1 MTMMMIIIINL
12 YRFFS
17 LLLSCYLLLLLD
29 SNPIQ
34 CVDSFMSVVD
44 ALHVNEV
51 WTEINDWSIWPNHL
65 LKYPHAHVK

>member
-51 WTEINDWSIWPNHL
+51 
-65 LKYPHAHVK
+65 